1 MQPLGLTV
9 KDNEAYLNGHKITD
23 LAKEYKTPLYVMDE
37 TTIKNAITTYQEN
50 MKSDKYRFDLVYASK
65 AFLTLEFVKYID
77 ALQLHIDAVSLGDL
91 YVIQKSGMSL
101 NKVVFHGN
109 NKSNE
114 EIEFAIKNNIGYLV
128 IDNMNELEKVIT
140 ISNKLQKAVTCLIRV
155 NPGIDAHTH
164 KYIQTALFTSKF
176 GESIYDKPR
185 IDEMLKLVKSSKYV
199 KLCGFHAHIGSQI
212 HETAAFQLEVEKMID
227 FQNEINQENKL
238 HLQTLNLGGGFGI
251 KYEKDERNLS
261 IEEMSSSLKKYIEEK
276 LVDSNSE
283 INHIMIEPG
292 RSIVG
297 RAGITLYT
305 CSYIKQ
311 TFGKKNYVFI
321 DGGMTDNIRP
331 ALYGAKYEM
340 AIANKIDEKAN
351 TRVAIAGKC
360 CESGDIFIND
370 IYIQKPDIGDILAVF
385 STGAYGFS
393 MSSNYNKNPKAPVVF
408 IKDGV
413 VRLVSKRQS
422 YEELLELEV

>member
-199 KLCGFHAHIGSQI
+199 NLCGFHAHIGSQI

-227 FQNEINQENKL
+227 FQNEINQEYKL

-251 KYEKDERNLS
+251 
-261 IEEMSSSLKKYIEEK
+261 MKKMK
-276 LVDSNSE
+276 E
-283 INHIMIEPG
+283 IFQL
-292 RSIVG
+292 R
-297 RAGITLYT
+297 
-305 CSYIKQ
+305 
-311 TFGKKNYVFI
+311 
-321 DGGMTDNIRP
+321 
-331 ALYGAKYEM
+331 
-340 AIANKIDEKAN
+340 
-351 TRVAIAGKC
+351 KC
-360 CESGDIFIND
+360 HH
-370 IYIQKPDIGDILAVF
+370 L
-385 STGAYGFS
+385 
-393 MSSNYNKNPKAPVVF
+393 
-408 IKDGV
+408 
-413 VRLVSKRQS
+413 
-422 YEELLELEV
+422 

>member
-1 MQPLGLTV
+1 
-9 KDNEAYLNGHKITD
+9 
-23 LAKEYKTPLYVMDE
+23 
-37 TTIKNAITTYQEN
+37 
-50 MKSDKYRFDLVYASK
+50 
-65 AFLTLEFVKYID
+65 
-77 ALQLHIDAVSLGDL
+77 
-91 YVIQKSGMSL
+91 
-101 NKVVFHGN
+101 
-109 NKSNE
+109 
-114 EIEFAIKNNIGYLV
+114 
-128 IDNMNELEKVIT
+128 MNELEKVIT

-199 KLCGFHAHIGSQI
+199 NLCGFHAHIGSQI

-227 FQNEINQENKL
+227 FQNEINQEYKL

-297 RAGITLYT
+297 NAGTTLYT
-305 CSYIKQ
+305 IGAIKNIENVR
-311 TFGKKNYVFI
+311 KYVSV

-331 ALYGAKYEM
+331 ALYEAKYDM
-340 AIANKIDEKAN
+340 SIVNKLHEPADEKV
-351 TRVAIAGKC
+351 TIAGKC
-360 CESGDIFIND
+360 CESGDILMKD
-370 IYIQKPDIGDILAVF
+370 IYIQKPERGDILAVF
-385 STGAYGFS
+385 TTGAYGFS
-393 MSSNYNKNPKAPVVF
+393 MFSNYNKNVRPAVVF
-408 IKDGV
+408 VGNGQEKI
-413 VRLVSKRQS
+413 VSKRQD
-422 YEELLELEV
+422 YKDLLGLEI

>member
-65 AFLTLEFVKYID
+65 AFLTLEFAKYID

-199 KLCGFHAHIGSQI
+199 NLCGFHAHIGSQI

-227 FQNEINQENKL
+227 FQNEINQEYKL

-331 ALYGAKYEM
+331 ALYGATYECD
-340 AIANKIDEKAN
+340 IANKMNAPKEVLVD
-351 TRVAIAGKC
+351 VAGKC
-360 CESGDIFIND
+360 CESGDIIRKDVLIPNVES
-370 IYIQKPDIGDILAVF
+370 GDIMLVYA
-385 STGAYGFS
+385 TGAYNYS
-393 MSSNYNKNPKAPVVF
+393 MFSNYNNMLKPAV
-408 IKDGV
+408 I
-413 VRLVSKRQS
+413 LVGSNVKVISRR
-422 YEELLELEV
+422 ETLEDLCELF

>member
-1 MQPLGLTV
+1 MQPLGLTI

-164 KYIQTALFTSKF
+164 KYIQTALFTSSWK
-176 GESIYDKPR
+176 
-185 IDEMLKLVKSSKYV
+185 
-199 KLCGFHAHIGSQI
+199 
-212 HETAAFQLEVEKMID
+212 AA
-227 FQNEINQENKL
+227 
-238 HLQTLNLGGGFGI
+238 
-251 KYEKDERNLS
+251 
-261 IEEMSSSLKKYIEEK
+261 
-276 LVDSNSE
+276 
-283 INHIMIEPG
+283 
-292 RSIVG
+292 
-297 RAGITLYT
+297 
-305 CSYIKQ
+305 
-311 TFGKKNYVFI
+311 
-321 DGGMTDNIRP
+321 
-331 ALYGAKYEM
+331 
-340 AIANKIDEKAN
+340 
-351 TRVAIAGKC
+351 
-360 CESGDIFIND
+360 
-370 IYIQKPDIGDILAVF
+370 
-385 STGAYGFS
+385 
-393 MSSNYNKNPKAPVVF
+393 
-408 IKDGV
+408 
-413 VRLVSKRQS
+413 VS
-422 YEELLELEV
+422 